1 MKLSEYQKLA
11 RRTEKPLPLE
21 AALQHGILGILT
33 EAGELADPIKK
44 AVIYGSAMNNE
55 NIREEI
61 GDLLWYIA
69 VVANNL
75 GIDLDSVAY
84 ENIAKLQ
91 ARYPEKYTDQ
101 DAIERKDKV

>member
-1 MKLSEYQKLA
+1 
-11 RRTEKPLPLE
+11 
-21 AALQHGILGILT
+21 
-33 EAGELADPIKK
+33 
-44 AVIYGSAMNNE
+44 
-55 NIREEI
+55 
-61 GDLLWYIA
+61 LLWYIA